1 MERLI
6 DGLTRLITKNQTAS
20 RGRAVGVALGAAPPC
35 VQALAKALASH
46 DYNIDLGEL
55 SMYAV
60 GAEGVVPSLGSTIEM
75 SCEHGGI
82 DLEEVRARGGPG
94 GSAFDP
100 EQTLQLGADGG
111 GMSYFGVTWAGDQLA
126 MLVVEFDDPTEDNL
140 LRFFTTPAE
149 FFAFVDHLNRRET
162 EPLPALDALKAAAG
176 VAPPAPAPVA
186 AAASGLAPLTGSAPA
201 HPFARAMEHFGVTR
215 MVFQAGP
222 TPAGRYL
229 LARRFTA
236 GAPPTPASI
245 VVVGAAGAEHTLE
258 WAVPRDV
265 FGVCAVPGKERALLC
280 TGSPGA
286 LVELDL
292 VSGAERELLPAVR
305 WTCGFLDPDHLAV
318 LGDGELRVYR
328 YADGPLGAPT
338 AALPADCFNMFAGH
352 GRVFHRTRDAEAS
365 LRVLAWNGREL
376 AEEGIFPVDSGMF
389 TLHAAAEQDGQR
401 LVGFVDTAGKPS
413 WFVYR

>member
-1 MERLI
+1 MQRLI
-6 DGLTRLITKNQTAS
+6 DGFTRLIAKNQTAS

-162 EPLPALDALKAAAG
+162 EPLPALDALKAAA
-176 VAPPAPAPVA
+176 
-186 AAASGLAPLTGSAPA
+186 
-201 HPFARAMEHFGVTR
+201 
-215 MVFQAGP
+215 
-222 TPAGRYL
+222 
-229 LARRFTA
+229 
-236 GAPPTPASI
+236 
-245 VVVGAAGAEHTLE
+245 
-258 WAVPRDV
+258 
-265 FGVCAVPGKERALLC
+265 
-280 TGSPGA
+280 
-286 LVELDL
+286 
-292 VSGAERELLPAVR
+292 
-305 WTCGFLDPDHLAV
+305 
-318 LGDGELRVYR
+318 
-328 YADGPLGAPT
+328 
-338 AALPADCFNMFAGH
+338 
-352 GRVFHRTRDAEAS
+352 
-365 LRVLAWNGREL
+365 
-376 AEEGIFPVDSGMF
+376 
-389 TLHAAAEQDGQR
+389 
-401 LVGFVDTAGKPS
+401 
-413 WFVYR
+413 